1 MRMCDQITVN
11 ARRSVLLVS
20 RDSERPAPVSKV
32 KVDLL
37 FLFACAIEWKRS
49 AGEETRRALVRAL
62 NSTDKCARRVAS
74 AFLGMV
80 L

>member
-1 MRMCDQITVN
+1 MRMYDQIPVN

-20 RDSERPAPVSKV
+20 RDSERLAHVSKH

-37 FLFACAIEWKRS
+37 FLFACAIEWKRN
-49 AGEETRRALVRAL
+49 AGEETGCALVRAL
-62 NSTDKCARRVAS
+62 NSSDECARRVAS
-74 AFLGMV
+74 AFLEMV